1 MSNALGMG
9 KLKSIIVGCFLYL
22 TIPPANGA
30 TDSCINGGVQVR
42 IMEKFE
48 PGKGRQVYLE
58 CVTNR
63 YFFSTG
69 AKIDF
74 SFKIMASKIAIH
86 LIGITGPRGQVGRGN
101 HKAMARINLD
111 KLPVNTYPI
120 RWDVFG
126 KVNTSV
132 LRVNPNNYIFSEKE
146 GECIAFVEDTV
157 NKLPEYTIWG
167 ELYYA
172 SNSTNQVIW
181 DFVETLENAGAKPR
195 PLPSGGYYG
204 LRVGETVNAI
214 PPSPKQSTDE
224 DTLYEY
230 PFLMQFKGGDK
241 KLQRIIDAFLEN
253 HREWVQ
259 DGTLSLEVY
268 GDSGFHFET
277 P

>member
-1 MSNALGMG
+1 MG
-9 KLKSIIVGCFLYL
+9 TIRSIILGGIICWIMHPTL
-22 TIPPANGA
+22 GA
-30 TDSCINGGVQVR
+30 TDSCINGGVTVR

-74 SFKIMASKIAIH
+74 GFKIMAGKIAIQ

-101 HKAMARINLD
+101 HKAMARINLEN
-111 KLPVNTYPI
+111 LPVNTYPI

-132 LRVNPNNYIFSEKE
+132 LRVNPDNYLVSEKE

-167 ELYYA
+167 ELYYT
-172 SNSTNQVIW
+172 SHSTNQVIW
-181 DFVETLENAGAKPR
+181 DFVETMEKTGAKPR
-195 PLPSGGYYG
+195 PLPSDGYYG
-204 LRVGETVNAI
+204 LRVGESVNTI
-214 PPSPKQSTDE
+214 PPSPGHSTGE
-224 DTLYEY
+224 EILYEY

-241 KLQRIIDAFLEN
+241 KLQRIIDAFLEK

-259 DGTLSLEVY
+259 DGTLGLEVY